1 MDALEDIPVI
11 GGIVKSKFS
20 LALILV
26 LCLTGLALAQ
36 TDTARLIGNITD
48 PTGAVI
54 PNATVAVTNT
64 ATGRTVTTQT
74 GGAGE
79 YTVNALSAG
88 RYHIDV
94 KAPGFKTS
102 SADFTLEVSQVQE
115 ISLKLQTGEAATTVD
130 VTSDVPLVD
139 TSTSST
145 GEVIQGRQVTEL
157 PLNGRNFTQLALLT
171 PGVTRGAYGDIASG
185 GSSGTNAETFRNS
198 ETGGAAL
205 SANGLRPQ
213 ADNFI
218 LDGVDNNDAFVNG
231 IIFFPPAE
239 AIQEFRVNTSVAP
252 AEYGKGGGAIIQ
264 TSIKSGTNA
273 LHGSAFLFRRS
284 GFADAEPYGGTG
296 PIQFRQAQFG
306 GTLGGAIWKNK
317 LFAFGDYQGRRQ
329 IQPNGVEHDTVPTDQ
344 MKGTAPGETGISDFS
359 QLLTLTT
366 PSVPQCA
373 VGNPLFNAGTPTNPI
388 SFGYIFDPVTCEPFG
403 WNGTTATNIITNPNP
418 VGLKY
423 LQTFPEPNT
432 APTAGTLINNYT
444 TDRQQIRDF
453 NDFDIRVDFN
463 ATQRDQIFFR
473 YSYGQ
478 DNFTVTNSLGP
489 NDPSG
494 FGSGDNINHP
504 RGIAAGYT
512 RTISSNIVNE
522 FRFGYLS
529 SVYGYNPPDINEK
542 LGAAIGIPGAN
553 PTPLLGGQV
562 LIGGSASEITYQGDG
577 GPYNVDQKFYQFED
591 ALSYVH
597 GRHVFKFGTSVGQRR
612 LGYVQGNDAKGSFIL
627 GGNDYPG
634 TGRFTGYEASEIVAG
649 FPDYEIGQFNGLYET
664 HSWETGYFAQD
675 DWRVNNRL
683 TLNLGI
689 RYDYYTWPYEINN
702 LQSNWV
708 GNNPNDAGSGIL
720 ITPGSSGAAGL
731 PRSLINNDKT
741 NWAPRVGFAYDL
753 FGNGKTVLR
762 GGYGIFYYL
771 DRGGVGEQLSNNP
784 DFNGTSSYE
793 ACPGANS
800 NCATQSPSG
809 FRITLSGQGPS
820 PNPPTPPD
828 NNWLDATNPLPS
840 AVSTVNVND
849 PTNVNVI
856 YWPTNSKNSRVQQW
870 NVQLERQV
878 GTNMALD
885 LAYVGTKMSNLATA
899 FNANAVQLAE
909 FQTGAFNQRWY
920 NLGGAVNEYAFIGS
934 GTYNGLQASFNRR
947 LSKGLLFT
955 TAYTFSHTIDNSDG
969 AFEPISSTNP
979 LFVDGNGNALLGLNK
994 GNANQDIRNSFV
1006 FASMY
1011 ELPFGRGKQV
1021 GADWSPVADY
1031 ILGGWQWNNIVTL
1044 QSGTPFDLNYPGSPQ
1059 DRPDVTGPVSVRIDH
1074 ATGEG
1079 LVSGAFSTPPLNGA
1093 GDYTRPG
1100 NLGRNA
1106 LFGPGFHDWDTGMM
1120 KDFTMRERYKLEFR
1134 ADVFNLL
1141 NHPQFQNGSFQQN
1154 LSTATPVNGITT
1166 TINPA
1171 VTRLSSEREL
1181 QLAVRITF

>member
-1 MDALEDIPVI
+1 
-11 GGIVKSKFS
+11 VKSKFS

>member
-1 MDALEDIPVI
+1 M
-11 GGIVKSKFS
+11 KSKFS

-870 NVQLERQV
+870 NVQVERQV